1 MAAFIVPASFQ
12 HIYKDFATRVGV
24 SVGMLDRIAHAGLG
38 REVHHESK
46 TMFRKQCCD
55 RRTIREIGRHETEL
69 RMPSQDVQSRLL
81 QGRIIVT
88 VEIVEADNGAALGQQ
103 PAGDMKA
110 DKPCRTRDQ
119 YCSIR
124 HRAPKGSV
132 PQHHRSSFSLPGALR
147 VPQYPVI
154 PAIAISASKPYQG
167 GPK

>member
-1 MAAFIVPASFQ
+1 
-12 HIYKDFATRVGV
+12 
-24 SVGMLDRIAHAGLG
+24 MLDRIAHAGLG

-46 TMFRKQCCD
+46 TMLRKQCGD

-69 RMPSQDVQSRLL
+69 RMAAQDIQTGLL
-81 QGRIIVT
+81 QGRIVVT
-88 VEIVEADNGAALGQQ
+88 VEIVEPDNGPALRQQ
-103 PAGDMKA
+103 PAGDMKP
-110 DKPCRTRDQ
+110 DKTCRTRDE

-132 PQHHRSSFSLPGALR
+132 PQHQRSGVLLPAALR

-154 PAIAISASKPYQG
+154 PAIAISAAKPYQG

>member
-12 HIYKDFATRVGV
+12 HIEKAVEIGVGV
-24 SVGMLDRIAHAGLG
+24 SVGVLDRIAHAGLG

-88 VEIVEADNGAALGQQ
+88 VEIIEADNGAALGQQ

-110 DKPCRTRDQ
+110 DKTCRTRDQ

-132 PQHHRSSFSLPGALR
+132 PQHPGPASLLPAALR
-147 VPQYPVI
+147 VPQYPII
-154 PAIAISASKPYQG
+154 PAIAISASTPYQG
-167 GPK
+167 GPQ